1 MNKNDK
7 KAIFI
12 GECMIELNGDI
23 SSLGTLNSNMQVNF
37 GGDTYNSAVYFNR
50 LTDHK
55 TNTFY
60 CTALSNDNFSKKMI
74 LRFKN
79 EELNCKYIRTDGTTP
94 PGLYSIEIDERGE
107 RSFSYWRN
115 QSPSKKIFTGDKIN
129 LQIPEPKE
137 ASLKP
142 YDFKLEIV
150 YEDDD
155 LLVINKPAGII
166 MHPGAGNYDETIV
179 NALMHYNK
187 DSLSTIGDELRPGI
201 VHRIDKDTSGLIVIA
216 KNNTT
221 HENLSHQFSEH
232 TITRVY
238 QLLIWGKLRPS
249 SGKIDTFITRSSKNR
264 QMMEVSSS
272 KGKRAITNY
281 KTIEIFENDKTPTLS
296 LVECRLETGRTHQIR
311 VHMTHMGNSIM
322 GDGKYKKKYKKLKNI
337 DASLENLIYKLDRQF
352 LHAQTLGFIHPKT
365 NDEMTFTSILPQELE
380 NILVL
385 LRNTDK

>member
-1 MNKNDK
+1 MEKNINLIVEENENNLRLDVFVNKREKLLSRTRIKNLILKEKLKLNDT
-7 KAIFI
+7 II
-12 GECMIELNGDI
+12 N
-23 SSLGTLNSNMQVNF
+23 N
-37 GGDTYNSAVYFNR
+37 
-50 LTDHK
+50 
-55 TNTFY
+55 
-60 CTALSNDNFSKKMI
+60 
-74 LRFKN
+74 
-79 EELNCKYIRTDGTTP
+79 
-94 PGLYSIEIDERGE
+94 
-107 RSFSYWRN
+107 
-115 QSPSKKIFTGDKIN
+115 PSKKIYFGDKIS
-129 LQIPEPKE
+129 LEIPEPKE

-142 YDFKLEIV
+142 YDFKLEII
-150 YEDDD
+150 YEDED

-179 NALMHYNK
+179 NALIHYDK

-201 VHRIDKDTSGLIVIA
+201 VHRIDKDTSGLIVVA
-216 KNNTT
+216 KNNVA

-232 TITRVY
+232 TITRTY

-272 KGKRAITNY
+272 KGKKAITNY
-281 KTIEIFENDKTPTLS
+281 KTIEVFENDKTPTLS

-337 DASLENLIYKLDRQF
+337 DTNLEKLIYKLNRQF

-365 NDEMTFTSILPQELE
+365 NKEMVFTSILPQELE
-380 NILVL
+380 NILLL
-385 LRNTDK
+385 LRNTSK

>member
-1 MNKNDK
+1 MKKNINLIVKEDENNIRLDVFINKREKLISRTRIKNLILK
-7 KAIFI
+7 EKLK
-12 GECMIELNGDI
+12 LN
-23 SSLGTLNSNMQVNF
+23 
-37 GGDTYNSAVYFNR
+37 
-50 LTDHK
+50 
-55 TNTFY
+55 
-60 CTALSNDNFSKKMI
+60 
-74 LRFKN
+74 
-79 EELNCKYIRTDGTTP
+79 
-94 PGLYSIEIDERGE
+94 
-107 RSFSYWRN
+107 N
-115 QSPSKKIFTGDKIN
+115 QIVINPSKKISTGDKIS

-142 YDFKLEIV
+142 YDFKLKIV
-150 YEDDD
+150 YEDED

-166 MHPGAGNYDETIV
+166 MHPGAGNYDKTIV
-179 NALMHYNK
+179 NALMNYNI

-216 KNNTT
+216 KNNET
-221 HENLSHQFSEH
+221 HEHLSRQFNEH

-264 QMMEVSSS
+264 QMMEVSIS

-281 KTIEIFENDKTPTLS
+281 QTIEIFENDKTPTLS

-337 DASLENLIYKLDRQF
+337 DTNLENLIYKLDRQF
-352 LHAQTLGFIHPKT
+352 LHAKTLGFFHPKT
-365 NDEMTFTSILPQELE
+365 NEKMIFSSILPQELE
-380 NILVL
+380 NILIL
-385 LRNTDK
+385 LRNTGK